1 MRNRNYNK
9 NTRMTQPHFGE
20 MINGQALGSVSKLR
34 YGLCPISF
42 NGCEVISVHNALV
55 YLGRPAAICE
65 IARYMEKFK
74 VLLGLFGCNVYRIGK
89 ALEHFGVKYDTAK
102 TFEEAEN
109 APAFIISSWTG
120 RRLLSSVHTVF
131 CVRENEKIC
140 VFNRFNGCGDV
151 RIFDSPEEI
160 FKGRKLIRIYKL
172 AQCQNEKEEGRK

>member
-1 MRNRNYNK
+1 MMSKRNYNR
-9 NTRMTQPHFGE
+9 NINMAQPLFGE

-34 YGLCPISF
+34 YGLFPMSF

-89 ALEHFGVKYDTAK
+89 ALEHFGVKYDVVK
-102 TFEEAEN
+102 KIEETEN
-109 APAFIISSWTG
+109 AGAFIISSWTG

-131 CVRENEKIC
+131 CVRKQGKIH

-151 RIFDSPEEI
+151 KVYDSPETI
-160 FKGRKLIRIYKL
+160 FKGRKMIRIYIIKV
-172 AQCQNEKEEGRK
+172 EERK